1 MESRAGY
8 FLVGL
13 FVFVLVTG
21 LMAFIV
27 WLGRLETDVEFASY
41 DVIYDGSVTGLRQGS
56 SVRFSGVGVGEV
68 LQVALF
74 EEDPTKVRITIEIDR
89 MTPVRDDTTATLGF
103 EGLTGG
109 RYVLLTGGSPDAGP
123 LLPVEPGQRPRIPS
137 RPSQLDEVLKG
148 APEIVAGANE
158 LLARV
163 NTLLSDQNQAYFSG
177 ILADVAKISQAF
189 AAESDRIAE
198 LVDTAAETMENVR
211 QASESLAGLTQ
222 SLQDSTTRLTAQADA
237 TLASYQALAGTTDR
251 TVADLRKDLR
261 TLMGTLNEASETLSI
276 TLAEVQE
283 IVEENR
289 QPIKDFSGSGLYEL
303 TNFLIEARGLVKQLA
318 RITTE
323 VERDPARFFFG
334 DRQQGYEATQP

>member
-27 WLGRLETDVEFASY
+27 WLGRLQTDVEFAVY
-41 DVIYDGSVTGLRQGS
+41 DVIYDSSVTGLRQGS
-56 SVRFSGVGVGEV
+56 IVRFSGVNVGEV
-68 LQVALF
+68 LELALY
-74 EEDPTKVRITIEIDR
+74 EEDPTKVRITVEIDR
-89 MTPVRDDTTATLGF
+89 MTPVREDTTATLGF

-109 RYVLLTGGSPDAGP
+109 RYILLTGGSPDAGP
-123 LLPVEPGQRPRIPS
+123 LLPPAPGQRPRILS
-137 RPSQLDEVLKG
+137 RPSQLEELLKG

-163 NTLLSDQNQAYFSG
+163 NALLSDQNRAHFSD
-177 ILADVAKISQAF
+177 ILADVSRISRTF
-189 AAESDRIAE
+189 AGESDRIAE
-198 LVDTAAETMENVR
+198 LIGNAAETMENVR
-211 QASESLAGLTQ
+211 QASESIAGLAQ
-222 SLQDSTTRLTAQADA
+222 SLQASTARLTAQADA

-251 TVADLRKDLR
+251 TVVELREDLRA
-261 TLMGTLNEASETLSI
+261 LMGTLNDASETLSI
-276 TLAEVQE
+276 TLAEVRE

-334 DRQQGYEATQP
+334 DRQQGYETQQP